1 MKRILGID
9 YGLKR
14 IGVAVSDPLRIIA
27 QGIEVISNTPAL
39 FEKIKMIAEKYDVEV
54 IVVGFP
60 YNLKGETGQSAKEV
74 QVFIQGLKAV
84 IKIPIIEWDERFTSA
99 VAHQTLIDMDVK
111 RKKRQQKSTIDR
123 MAAALILQSYLDSVV
138 RERPLINK

>member
-9 YGLKR
+9 YGSKR
-14 IGVAVSDPLRIIA
+14 IGVAISDPLRIIA
-27 QGIEVISNTPAL
+27 QGIEVISNTPA
-39 FEKIKMIAEKYDVEV
+39 FFDKIKMIAEKYDVEA

-84 IKIPIIEWDERFTSA
+84 INIPIIEWDERFTSA
-99 VAHQTLIDMDVK
+99 VAHQTLIDMGVK

-138 RERPLINK
+138 KSSLH

>member
-9 YGLKR
+9 YGSKR
-14 IGVAVSDPLRIIA
+14 IGVAISDPLRIIA
-27 QGIEVISNTPAL
+27 RGIEVISNTPA
-39 FEKIKMIAEKYDVEV
+39 FFDKIKMIAEKYDAEA

-84 IKIPIIEWDERFTSA
+84 INIPIIEWDERFTSA
-99 VAHQTLIDMDVK
+99 VAHQTLIDMGVK

-138 RERPLINK
+138 KSSLH

>member
-14 IGVAVSDPLRIIA
+14 IGVAVSDPLRITA

-84 IKIPIIEWDERFTSA
+84 IKIPIIECDERFTSA
-99 VAHQTLIDMDVK
+99 VAHQTLIDMGVK

-138 RERPLINK
+138 KSSLH